1 MLYGQMNGIPVK
13 AKFNSIQIILYS
25 PEISYIEIGKHTQKV
40 QKNKTKTFRWSTE
53 RSDLQ
58 KHYMTNVQIILPELD
73 TMKSV
78 M

>member
-40 QKNKTKTFRWSTE
+40 QKSKT
-53 RSDLQ
+53 
-58 KHYMTNVQIILPELD
+58 
-73 TMKSV
+73 
-78 M
+78 